1 MSDTLITGAAYIRV
15 STDDQL
21 EFSPDSQLKQ
31 IQDYA
36 RSHNIILTA
45 ENIFMEEEGRS
56 GRKAAKRPEFQRMV
70 GMAKQQPK
78 PFDVILV
85 WKFSRFA
92 RNQEE
97 SIVYKSML
105 RSKCGIDVVSVS
117 EPVIDGP
124 FGSLIE
130 RIIEWMDEYY
140 SIRLSGEVL
149 RGMAEKHSRG
159 GVVST
164 PPFGYIM
171 GDGVF
176 VPDPERAPIVQNIFD
191 WFVNENMGYLNIANR
206 INDLGVRTKR
216 GGKMEL
222 RTVRYILRN
231 PIYIGKIRWS
241 EGRKG
246 WDIDN
251 TSQVIV
257 DGAHEPI
264 ISQEIWDAA
273 QQRFNDILKRHPK
286 NTYQV
291 QNPVML
297 QGLVKCS
304 NCGSTLTRSC
314 GSGLQC
320 IGYSHGICKQS
331 HYIRTHLLN
340 EMVLS
345 GLEDAFQT
353 SNLTIIPRQPAAPG
367 ADQKLIQDQIKREK
381 QKLERIKA
389 AYEDGIDTLEEYKAK
404 KARLLDAIT
413 SLESKKVQHTA
424 VIDPQQFI
432 KSHADLLKELRN
444 PEKSDEEKNEILRGF
459 VDQIIFNRSTGS
471 IQIFCYA

>member
-36 RSHNIILTA
+36 RSHGIILTA
-45 ENIFMEEEGRS
+45 ENIFMEEDGRS

-105 RSKCGIDVVSVS
+105 RSKCGIDVISVS

-191 WFVNENMGYLNIANR
+191 WFVNEKMGYRNISTR
-206 INDLGVRTKR
+206 INDLGVLTKR
-216 GGKMEL
+216 GGKIDM
-222 RTVRYILRN
+222 RIVRYILHN
-231 PIYIGKIRWS
+231 PVYIGKTRWS

-246 WDIDN
+246 WKVNSNDQI
-251 TSQVIV
+251 IV
-257 DGAHEPI
+257 DAAHDPI
-264 ISQEIWDAA
+264 ISPELWDAA
-273 QQRFNDILKRHPK
+273 QQRCNEISQMYAK

-291 QNPVML
+291 QNPLML

-304 NCGSTLTRSC
+304 NCGKTLTRSNTHYM
-314 GSGLQC
+314 QC
-320 IGYSHGICKQS
+320 VGYAHGKCQISHS
-331 HYIRTHLLN
+331 IRLDFIN

-345 GLEDAFQT
+345 GLEEAFKT
-353 SNLTIIPRQPAAPG
+353 SNLTIIPRKVETSDT
-367 ADQKLIQDQIKREK
+367 DQKLLQDQIKREK

-404 KARLLDAIT
+404 KERLLISIA
-413 SLESKKVQHTA
+413 SLEEKKEQRPSS
-424 VIDPQQFI
+424 IDTTHFI
-432 KSHADLLKELRN
+432 KTHADLLKELRN
-444 PEKSDEEKNEILRGF
+444 PEKSDEEKNEILRSF
-459 VDQIIFNRSTGS
+459 VDHIIFNRTTSV

>member
-36 RSHNIILTA
+36 RAHNIILTA
-45 ENIFMEEEGRS
+45 DNIFMEEEGRS
-56 GRKAAKRPEFQRMV
+56 GRKASKRPEFQRMV

-159 GVVST
+159 GVVSV
-164 PPFGYIM
+164 PAFGYMM

-176 VPDPERAPIVQNIFD
+176 VPDPDRAPVVQNIFD
-191 WFVNENMGYLNIANR
+191 WFVNEKMGYRNIANR
-206 INDLGVRTKR
+206 INDLGIRTNR
-216 GGKMEL
+216 GGRMEL

-231 PIYIGKIRWS
+231 PVYIGKIRWS

-246 WDIDN
+246 WDMDN
-251 TSQVIV
+251 DNQVVV
-257 DGAHEPI
+257 DGSHDPI

-273 QQRFNDILKRHPK
+273 QQRYNEILKSHPK

-297 QGLVKCS
+297 HGLVKCS
-304 NCGSTLTRSC
+304 ACGSTLSRSC
-314 GSGLQC
+314 GAGLQC
-320 IGYSHGICKQS
+320 IGYAHGTCKQS
-331 HYIRTHLLN
+331 HYISTKLLN

-345 GLEDAFQT
+345 GLEDAFRT
-353 SNLTIIPRQPAAPG
+353 SNLTIIPRQPATPG
-367 ADQKLIQDQIKREK
+367 ADQKLQQDQIKREK

-389 AYEDGIDTLEEYKAK
+389 AYEDGIDTLAEYKTK
-404 KARLLDAIT
+404 KERLLKAIAA
-413 SLESKKVQHTA
+413 LEAKGAQPAAT
-424 VIDPQQFI
+424 IDTKQFI
-432 KSHADLLKELRN
+432 KTHASLLKELRD
-444 PEKSDEEKNEILRGF
+444 PEKSDAEKNEILRSF
-459 VDQIIFNRSTGS
+459 VDQIVFNRATGT